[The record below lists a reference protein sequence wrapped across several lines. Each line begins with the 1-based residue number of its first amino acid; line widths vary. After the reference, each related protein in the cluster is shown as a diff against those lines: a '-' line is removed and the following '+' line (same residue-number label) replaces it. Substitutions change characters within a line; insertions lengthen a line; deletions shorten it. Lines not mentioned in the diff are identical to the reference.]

1 MGDEEREAERIRTF
15 TPYKLDQDLLDLAA
29 PDAIAMHP
37 LPAHHDLEI
46 SYDVLHGSRSAA
58 WQEGHNR
65 LYTQAALLAHILAE

>member
-1 MGDEEREAERIRTF
+1 
-15 TPYKLDQDLLDLAA
+15 
-29 PDAIAMHP
+29 MHP

-46 SYDVLHGSRSAA
+46 SYDVLHGPRSAA